1 MFNSSN
7 QKAENKWIS
16 MSSRPAWSTYRVPVK
31 LGLYKENL
39 SKKKKKQKTKNKKT
53 KTKTGMVV
61 QHVTPALWK

>member
-1 MFNSSN
+1 
-7 QKAENKWIS
+7 